1 MNRSTSSLIL
11 NVIFPSLFI
20 GGIAGVYLGFFMAK
34 PGQISSS
41 STVQAKTQDENRVA
55 TLSTESISPSP
66 PLSEITTTASSAE
79 TSKVQIGGN
88 ADANDASYL
97 APPDDQIEKMGDK
110 NWLQGTV
117 QSREVDEKTR
127 EVYTVET
134 LPDGSRADR
143 TYREDGSLKGES
155 VTYDNGTN
163 LSRNFF
169 ESGGVKIAY
178 VKRAD
183 GSATSM
189 LYDSTGVP
197 TQQTTQFK
205 NGTQVY
211 KEYNDHGVVTGTY
224 KVSPDGT
231 TEPVET
237 SH

>member
-1 MNRSTSSLIL
+1 MNRSTKSLIL
-11 NVIFPSLFI
+11 NVIFPSLFV
-20 GGIAGVYLGFFMAK
+20 GGIAGVYLGYWMAK
-34 PGQISSS
+34 PGQISGIA
-41 STVQAKTQDENRVA
+41 TVEAKLQAENRAPSLPNV
-55 TLSTESISPSP
+55 SVSPSP
-66 PLSEITTTASSAE
+66 NPSEITTTASSAE
-79 TSKVQIGGN
+79 TSKVQIGGT
-88 ADANDASYL
+88 ADTSDASYL
-97 APPDDQIEKMGDK
+97 APTDEQIEKMGDK
-110 NWLQGTV
+110 NWVQGSV

-127 EVYTVET
+127 EAYTVET

-169 ESGGVKIAY
+169 ESGGVKVAY

-205 NGTQVY
+205 NGTQIY
-211 KEYNDHGVVTGTY
+211 KEYNDHGIVTGTY
-224 KVSPDGT
+224 KASPDGT
-231 TEPVET
+231 TEPLDAP
-237 SH
+237 